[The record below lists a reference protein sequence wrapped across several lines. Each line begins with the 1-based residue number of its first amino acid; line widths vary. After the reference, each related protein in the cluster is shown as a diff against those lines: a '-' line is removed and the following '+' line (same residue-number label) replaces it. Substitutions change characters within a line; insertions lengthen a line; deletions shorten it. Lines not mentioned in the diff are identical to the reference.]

1 MQGCR
6 YVCVF
11 ADLSSSV
18 MIIST
23 LYACDIMHNLI
34 INCIFFNTK
43 QSVSQPQNMFF
54 GQKIQKHKNVS
65 KCIQIDM
72 KLTIKIVV
80 Y

>member
-23 LYACDIMHNLI
+23 LYARDIIHILI
-34 INCIFFNTK
+34 INCIFNTK